1 MKRILIAALVA
12 ACFAAAPQA
21 FADDDL
27 ETARAFLDAG
37 LYAEAL
43 TYLRV
48 AADEGDAHAAEILG
62 FLHSYGPEMFPGV
75 ARDPAAAE
83 QWFALAARGGRPV
96 GRYMACALTS
106 AAGAQA
112 TRRCLDA
119 AAAQ

>member
-1 MKRILIAALVA
+1 MKRILVAALVA
-12 ACFAAAPQA
+12 TCFVAIPQA

-62 FLHSYGPEMFPGV
+62 FMHSYGPEMFPGV
-75 ARDPAAAE
+75 ARDLVAARE
-83 QWFALAARGGRPV
+83 WFERAARGGRTV
-96 GRYMACALTS
+96 GRYMTCALQTGTARS
-106 AAGAQA
+106 CLLSAGAQ
-112 TRRCLDA
+112 
-119 AAAQ
+119 

>member
-1 MKRILIAALVA
+1 MKRILAAAISAV
-12 ACFAAAPQA
+12 CFATVPPA

-48 AADEGDAHAAEILG
+48 AADEGDTQAAEILG

-75 ARDPAAAE
+75 VRDPVAARE
-83 QWFALAARGGRPV
+83 WFERAARGGRSV
-96 GRYMACALTS
+96 GRYMSCALQTGT
-106 AAGAQA
+106 ARICLQQAGSP
-112 TRRCLDA
+112 
-119 AAAQ
+119 